1 MVFDNLLH
9 HSSLLS
15 YLCTIIN
22 DSIPLP
28 LVTSI
33 LLFNPSSFFI
43 LFRRLCSDVLFSP
56 PHHAPY
62 HTHIPPVFRCIIPSP
77 GQAGV
82 RRLAIVRSQLV
93 QNSLGNKISLYALL
107 RLRKLLI
114 ETENKPKINLGD
126 FDLFLS

>member
-1 MVFDNLLH
+1 MYYYQRLHPITLGYKYFVIQPFLL
-9 HSSLLS
+9 L
-15 YLCTIIN
+15 YFVQT
-22 DSIPLP
+22 
-28 LVTSI
+28 
-33 LLFNPSSFFI
+33 
-43 LFRRLCSDVLFSP
+43 
-56 PHHAPY
+56 A
-62 HTHIPPVFRCIIPSP
+62 VFRCIIPSP